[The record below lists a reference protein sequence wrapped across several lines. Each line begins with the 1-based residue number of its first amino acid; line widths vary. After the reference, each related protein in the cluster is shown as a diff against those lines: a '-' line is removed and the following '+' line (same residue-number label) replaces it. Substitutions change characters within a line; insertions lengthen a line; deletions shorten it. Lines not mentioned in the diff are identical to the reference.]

1 MQSTMVEVTVWRS
14 QCGCYTYTHDRK
26 AMENGQK
33 LQCTC
38 DTRDVFSSLN
48 LSCCCHTRTHA
59 HTHTRTHAHMHTR
72 THAHTHTRTHAHT
85 HTHTHTHT
93 HIHTHTH
100 LCAMLMLC
108 RYATPRAMSHAML
121 ATRPRCLKEC
131 CSHWWRTRKVFR
143 LPCEQRSYRTTKN
156 HM

>member
-1 MQSTMVEVTVWRS
+1 MQSTMVEVTVWTS

-26 AMENGQK
+26 AMKNGQK
-33 LQCTC
+33 FQCTW
-38 DTRDVFSSLN
+38 DTRDVFRPLN
-48 LSCCCHTRTHA
+48 LSCCC
-59 HTHTRTHAHMHTR
+59 
-72 THAHTHTRTHAHT
+72 HT

-93 HIHTHTH
+93 HARTHTHTH

-143 LPCEQRSYRTTKN
+143 LPCEHRSYRTTRTTCEQGPPEKATQTRVILQ
-156 HM
+156 